1 MIWRQRWNLLAGIA
15 AAALLTFLFWQQ
27 RPVDSVQHDR
37 FIVNLQLAKA
47 LNAEVGRDVLRSRYD
62 LLGSYDPFVQKT
74 REMQRVQT
82 ELRNIPSFVNAR
94 DRKDI
99 NRVLDAREELLEE
112 KFRMVELFKSQ
123 NAVLRNSVRYFP
135 VLVDEITQGT
145 SHADVQNDL
154 TDLLRNVLLYEI
166 TLNADLGDKLKP
178 KIEKIARDSQRHPEL
193 RKQLRSVADHAEK
206 ILETDPWLE
215 EIIRAIDNLPTTKR
229 TDEMREI
236 YLRGYQRAQRI
247 GNIYRIIL
255 YLCSVLLLGFS
266 ASRAVYLVRSRVAAE
281 EARAANRAK
290 SEFLA
295 NMSHE
300 IRTPMNGILGMT
312 ELTLDSELAPTQREY
327 LKVVKSSAEG
337 LLYIINDILDFS
349 KIEAGKLSLD
359 PRPFNLQSLIAE
371 TMKAVS
377 LRAHQKGLELAFEL
391 EPGVPENIVGDDGR
405 LRQIMFNL
413 LGNAIKFTKEGE
425 VVLTVRKA
433 AEKDEN
439 GALLQF
445 SVRDTGVGIAPDKLS
460 KIFTAFEQED
470 TSTTRQYGG
479 TGLGLTISSRLVEMM
494 LGRIW
499 VESDQGKGSS
509 FHFTA
514 RFEVSSAPLEQTVD
528 LRLEALRGLRALV
541 VDDNYT
547 NRRIL
552 HEMLLRWKMCPELA
566 ESGANAITML
576 RGAALE
582 KLPYPLVIVDRHM
595 PEMDG
600 FTLLE
605 TIHAD
610 PALQSTAIMMLTSGD
625 QPEDSRRCQ
634 ELGVAEYAIKPV
646 SQQELLKLILRA
658 LGKVAKE
665 EKSAASRT
673 LPAPVPLAVVAPLRI
688 LLAEDNVFNQKVAL
702 GLLGR
707 MGHNITV
714 ANNGLEAVELYS
726 TSRFDLIFMDVQMP
740 EMDGFQATK
749 IIRQEQEK
757 SGIRVPIIAMT
768 AHAMQGDRER
778 CLAAGMDDYASKPIG
793 RKDLME
799 VIARNYNPATAS
811 ISEPDQTAKP
821 SVEASEVSLA
831 GEALEFE
838 GAGTGIIST
847 SDALEGLDL
856 HP

>member
-1 MIWRQRWNLLAGIA
+1 MIWRQKRNLISGIGV
-15 AAALLTFLFWQQ
+15 AALLTFLFWQQ
-27 RPVDSVQHDR
+27 RPVETAQHDR
-37 FIVNLQLAKA
+37 FITNLQRVKQLDT
-47 LNAEVGRDVLRSRYD
+47 EVGREVLRARFG

-74 REMQRVQT
+74 KEIRKVQAD
-82 ELRNIPSFVNAR
+82 LKDIPSFVS
-94 DRKDI
+94 
-99 NRVLDAREELLEE
+99 ARERADIRRLLDLQGQSLEE
-112 KFRMVELFKSQ
+112 KARLVEDFKSQ
-123 NAVLRNSVRYFP
+123 NAVLKNSMHYFP
-135 VLVDEITQGT
+135 DLVSGLIHSTSDDKVQG
-145 SHADVQNDL
+145 DL
-154 TDLLRNVLLYEI
+154 ADLLRDALLYDVTPNAGLGGKMEQEI
-166 TLNADLGDKLKP
+166 NGINVDAQLHPALSTKLKSAVAHGI
-178 KIEKIARDSQRHPEL
+178 KIV
-193 RKQLRSVADHAEK
+193 SVEPR
-206 ILETDPWLE
+206 LEGF
-215 EIIRAIDNLPTTKR
+215 IRAIDDMPTTVR
-229 TDEMREI
+229 IEETREK
-236 YLRGYQRAQRI
+236 YLRSYAHAQRI

-266 ASRAVYLVRSRVAAE
+266 ASRAVYLVRSRVSAE

-337 LLYIINDILDFS
+337 LLCIINDILDFS
-349 KIEAGKLSLD
+349 KIEAGKMSLD
-359 PRPFNLQSLIAE
+359 PRPFNLQDLIAE

-377 LRAHQKGLELAFEL
+377 LRAHQKGLELAFEVD
-391 EPGVPENIVGDDGR
+391 PDVPENIVGDDGR

-413 LGNAIKFTKEGE
+413 LGNAIKFTKDGE

-433 AEKDEN
+433 ADSAD

-445 SVRDTGVGIAPDKLS
+445 SVRDTGVGIAPT
-460 KIFTAFEQED
+460 KIARIFAAFEQED
-470 TSTTRQYGG
+470 NSTTRQFGG

-494 LGRIW
+494 HGRIW
-499 VESDQGKGSS
+499 VESDPGKGSS
-509 FHFTA
+509 FYFTA
-514 RFEVSSAPLEQTVD
+514 RFEVSSTPVEQTID

-566 ESGANAITML
+566 ESGADAITML
-576 RGAALE
+576 RRAAKE
-582 KLPYPLVIVDRHM
+582 KRAYPLVIVDRHM

-600 FTLLE
+600 FMLLE
-605 TIHAD
+605 TVHAD
-610 PALQSTAIMMLTSGD
+610 PDLKSTAIMMLTSGD

-665 EKSAASRT
+665 EKSATPRT
-673 LPAPVPLAVVAPLRI
+673 LPAVQPLAAGAPLRI

-707 MGHNITV
+707 MGHSVTV

-726 TSRFDLIFMDVQMP
+726 KNSFDLVFMDVQMP

-749 IIRQEQEK
+749 IIRQQQEK
-757 SGIRVPIIAMT
+757 SSTRIPIIAMT

-778 CLAAGMDDYASKPIG
+778 CLAGGMHDYISKPIG
-793 RKDLME
+793 RKELTE
-799 VIARNYNPATAS
+799 IIARNCAPAAYPEPTITES
-811 ISEPDQTAKP
+811 IVTPSEIADGLTCELSESAAFQTIP
-821 SVEASEVSLA
+821 TV
-831 GEALEFE
+831 
-838 GAGTGIIST
+838 TNR
-847 SDALEGLDL
+847 DAQI
-856 HP
+856 

>member
-1 MIWRQRWNLLAGIA
+1 MVKENTVLADLIA
-15 AAALLTFLFWQQ
+15 GNSTAPL
-27 RPVDSVQHDR
+27 
-37 FIVNLQLAKA
+37 
-47 LNAEVGRDVLRSRYD
+47 
-62 LLGSYDPFVQKT
+62 
-74 REMQRVQT
+74 
-82 ELRNIPSFVNAR
+82 SFNNAR
-94 DRKDI
+94 DAAEALENLRANPNIVTACIYDQKGARFATYTRAGADPHI
-99 NRVLDAREELLEE
+99 IPGMVSMAKSGFHHGVLYVIRPVRFGGDTIGFVLLIHDLGEL
-112 KFRMVELFKSQ
+112 Q
-123 NAVLRNSVRYFP
+123 NS
-135 VLVDEITQGT
+135 
-145 SHADVQNDL
+145 
-154 TDLLRNVLLYEI
+154 LLRYAFIAATVLL
-166 TLNADLGDKLKP
+166 LSLVLAFLL
-178 KIEKIARDSQRHPEL
+178 ASRLQRGISEP
-193 RKQLRSVADHAEK
+193 
-206 ILETDPWLE
+206 ILALAQRA
-215 EIIRAIDNLPTTKR
+215 RAIRQNSEYFLGELP
-229 TDEMREI
+229 
-236 YLRGYQRAQRI
+236 RGYQEIELLIESFDSMLAAIAQRD
-247 GNIYRIIL
+247 NEL
-255 YLCSVLLLGFS
+255 KDHSEHMEDEVS
-266 ASRAVYLVRSRVAAE
+266 ARTVELRATMEQLERSKFAAE
-281 EARAANRAK
+281 AANRAK

-312 ELTLDSELAPTQREY
+312 ELTLDTELAPTQREY
-327 LKVVKSSAEG
+327 LRVVKSSAEG

-349 KIEAGKLSLD
+349 KIEAGKMSLD
-359 PRPFNLQSLIAE
+359 LRPFNLQDLIAE
-371 TMKAVS
+371 TMKSVS

-433 AEKDEN
+433 AEHDEN
-439 GALLQF
+439 GARLQF
-445 SVRDTGVGIAPDKLS
+445 CVRDTGVGIAPDKLS
-460 KIFTAFEQED
+460 KIFAAFEQED
-470 TSTTRQYGG
+470 TSTTRQFGG

-494 LGRIW
+494 RGHIW
-499 VESDQGKGSS
+499 VESEQGKGSC

-514 RFEVSSAPLEQTVD
+514 HFAVSSVPVEQTID

-576 RGAALE
+576 RRAAME

-600 FTLLE
+600 FMLLE

-634 ELGVAEYAIKPV
+634 QLGVAEYAIKPV

-665 EKSAASRT
+665 EKSAASHT
-673 LPAPVPLAVVAPLRI
+673 LPATLPLAAIAPLRI

-726 TSRFDLIFMDVQMP
+726 KSCFDVIFMDVQMP
-740 EMDGFQATK
+740 EMDGFRATEL
-749 IIRQEQEK
+749 IRQQQEK
-757 SGIRVPIIAMT
+757 SGIQVPIIAMT
-768 AHAMQGDRER
+768 AHAMHGDRER
-778 CLAAGMDDYASKPIG
+778 CLAAGMHDYISKPIG
-793 RKDLME
+793 RKELTA
-799 VIARNYNPATAS
+799 VIARNYNPPATSA
-811 ISEPDQTAKP
+811 SEPDQTAKP
-821 SVEASEVSLA
+821 SVEASAVKGLA

-838 GAGTGIIST
+838 GAVKLPATQHSGVIST
-847 SDALEGLDL
+847 SDALNSLDL
-856 HP
+856 HS